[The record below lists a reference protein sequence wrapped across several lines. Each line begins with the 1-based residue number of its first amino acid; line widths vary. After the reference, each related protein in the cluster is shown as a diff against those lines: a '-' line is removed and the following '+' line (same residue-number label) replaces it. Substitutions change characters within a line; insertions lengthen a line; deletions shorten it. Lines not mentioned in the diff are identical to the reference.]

1 MAMTIVES
9 ARPVTGGVDTHADVH
24 VAAAVDG
31 NGGVLGVESF
41 ATTPAGFAELHGWL
55 AGFGAVDRV
64 GVEGTG
70 AYGAGLARHL
80 RGRGLVVIEVDRP
93 NRQERRRNGKSD
105 ELDAIEAARAALSGR
120 ASGIA
125 KAADGDVEAIRALLV
140 ARRSARDV
148 RIKYLNQIRHLGFTA
163 PDELRERLR
172 DVPREHLARTA
183 ASLRPAPTAGSV
195 MHATKLALGTMR
207 RRGLALEEDSRHLD
221 ALIHELVKRTAPSLL
236 EVYGVGTHTA
246 AILLVAAGD
255 NPHRLKSEAAFAHL
269 CGVAPLPCT
278 TGKTHKRFRLNPG
291 GNRQANHALWRIVFT
306 RMSSDERTRKYVARR
321 LAEGRSTREVM
332 RVLKRYVARE
342 LYPHL
347 ARD

>member
-9 ARPVTGGVDTHADVH
+9 TRPITGGVDAHADVH
-24 VAAAVDG
+24 VAAAIDG
-31 NGGVLGVESF
+31 NGGVLGVRSF
-41 ATTPAGFAELHGWL
+41 STTPAGFRELHGWL
-55 AGFGAVDRV
+55 IDFGAIVRV

-70 AYGAGLARHL
+70 AYGAGLARFL
-80 RGRGLVVIEVDRP
+80 RMRDLEVIEVDRP
-93 NRQERRRNGKSD
+93 NRQLRRQAGKSD
-105 ELDAIEAARAALSGR
+105 TIDAIEAARAALSGR

-125 KAADGDVEAIRALLV
+125 KTADGDVEAIRVLLV
-140 ARRSARDV
+140 ARRSGRDV

-172 DVPREHLARTA
+172 GVSREHLARTA
-183 ASLRPAPTAGSV
+183 AGLRPGSASGSV
-195 MHATKLALGTMR
+195 MYATKLAIRTLGR
-207 RRGLALEEDSRHLD
+207 RVLDLEADARQLDQLID
-221 ALIHELVKRTAPSLL
+221 ALVRRTAPSLCD
-236 EVYGVGTHTA
+236 VHGVGTHTA

-269 CGVAPLPCT
+269 CGVAPLPASS
-278 TGKTHKRFRLNPG
+278 GKVVRHRLNPG

-321 LAEGRSTREVM
+321 VGEGLTTREVM

-342 LYPHL
+342 IYPHL
-347 ARD
+347 ARA

>member
-9 ARPVTGGVDTHADVH
+9 TRPVTGGVDTHADVH
-24 VAAAVDG
+24 VAAAVDA

-55 AGFGAVDRV
+55 TGFGAVARV

-70 AYGAGLARHL
+70 AYGAGLARFL
-80 RGRGLVVIEVDRP
+80 RTRDLEVIEVDRP
-93 NRQERRRNGKSD
+93 NRQLRRRAGKSD
-105 ELDAIEAARAALSGR
+105 TIDAVEAARAALSGR

-125 KAADGDVEAIRALLV
+125 KTADGDVEAIRVLMV

-172 DVPREHLARTA
+172 DVPADQLARTA
-183 ASLRPAPTAGSV
+183 ASLRPGAGTV
-195 MHATKLALGTMR
+195 MRATKLAIRTLGR
-207 RRGLALEEDSRHLD
+207 RVLDLEADAHDLDRQID
-221 ALIHELVKRTAPSLL
+221 ALVRRAAPGLL
-236 EVYGVGTHTA
+236 DVHGVGTHTA

-255 NPHRLKSEAAFAHL
+255 NPDRLKSEAAFAHL
-269 CGVAPLPCT
+269 CGVAPLPASS
-278 TGKTHKRFRLNPG
+278 GKIVRHRLNPG

-321 LAEGRSTREVM
+321 TNEGLTTREIM

-342 LYPHL
+342 IYPHL
-347 ARD
+347 AHA

>member
-9 ARPVTGGVDTHADVH
+9 TRLVTGGVDTHADVH
-24 VAAAVDG
+24 VAAAVDA
-31 NGGVLGVESF
+31 NGGVFGVESF
-41 ATTPAGFAELHGWL
+41 ATTPAGFAQLHDWL
-55 AGFGAVDRV
+55 TGFGEVARV

-70 AYGAGLARHL
+70 AYGAGLARFL
-80 RGRGLVVIEVDRP
+80 RAQELEVIEVDRP
-93 NRQERRRNGKSD
+93 NRQRRRQAGKSD
-105 ELDAIEAARAALSGR
+105 DIDAIEAARAALSGR

-125 KAADGDVEAIRALLV
+125 KTADGDVEAIRVLMV

-172 DVPREHLARTA
+172 GVPGDQLARTA
-183 ASLRPAPTAGSV
+183 ASLRPGAGTV
-195 MHATKLALGTMR
+195 MHATKLAIRTLGRRVLDLEADAQELDRRIHDLVR
-207 RRGLALEEDSRHLD
+207 RR
-221 ALIHELVKRTAPSLL
+221 APNLL
-236 EVYGVGTHTA
+236 GVHGVGTHTA

-255 NPHRLKSEAAFAHL
+255 NPSRLKNEAAFAHL
-269 CGVAPLPCT
+269 CGVAPLPASS
-278 TGKTHKRFRLNPG
+278 GKVVRYRLNPG

-321 LAEGRSTREVM
+321 LDEGRTTKEVM

-342 LYPHL
+342 IYPHL
-347 ARD
+347 VRA